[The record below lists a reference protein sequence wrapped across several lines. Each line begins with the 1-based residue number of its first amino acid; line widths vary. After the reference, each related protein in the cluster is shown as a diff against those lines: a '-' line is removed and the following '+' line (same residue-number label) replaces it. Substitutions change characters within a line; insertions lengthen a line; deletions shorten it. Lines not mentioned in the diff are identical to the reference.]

1 MATAPI
7 SPAPIVPKSHTLL
20 YAMLIL
26 VGLFFLS
33 FIFIVFAIQH
43 VLTSNTDTS
52 LISSGSEISL
62 VEIQGPIYESDDL
75 VRLIKHFRKSSKKAL
90 ILRIDSPGGVVAPS
104 QEIYTE
110 ILRARQDKKIIVA
123 SMASLAA
130 SGAYYIASACD
141 KIVANPGTL
150 TGSIGVIFEIPEA
163 SGLLKKVGVDYQVI
177 KSGKFK
183 DTGSISRPMN
193 PQEKEYIQST
203 INEVFNQFL
212 DAVIDGRRK
221 VFQQKLAKR
230 LGKKVEDVTDQDIRA
245 YLLPYA
251 DGRVI
256 TGQTAYELG
265 LVDQIGDYED
275 AVQLTADLAGIKGDP
290 TVRLDKPSRI
300 EDFLKSMTPFSSLTS
315 RLGNGCLMEYR
326 AF

>member
-1 MATAPI
+1 M
-7 SPAPIVPKSHTLL
+7 
-20 YAMLIL
+20 
-26 VGLFFLS
+26 
-33 FIFIVFAIQH
+33 
-43 VLTSNTDTS
+43 
-52 LISSGSEISL
+52 
-62 VEIQGPIYESDDL
+62 
-75 VRLIKHFRKSSKKAL
+75 
-90 ILRIDSPGGVVAPS
+90 
-104 QEIYTE
+104 
-110 ILRARQDKKIIVA
+110 
-123 SMASLAA
+123 
-130 SGAYYIASACD
+130 
-141 KIVANPGTL
+141 
-150 TGSIGVIFEIPEA
+150 
-163 SGLLKKVGVDYQVI
+163 
-177 KSGKFK
+177 
-183 DTGSISRPMN
+183 
-193 PQEKEYIQST
+193 
-203 INEVFNQFL
+203 FNQFL

>member
-1 MATAPI
+1 MANAPI
-7 SPAPIVPKSHTLL
+7 SPAPAAPKNRTLL

-26 VGLFFLS
+26 LGLFFIS

-43 VLTSNTDTS
+43 VLTSTTDTS
-52 LISSGSEISL
+52 LIPSGNEISL

-75 VRLIKHFRKSSKKAL
+75 VRLIKHFRQSSKKAL

-110 ILRARQDKKIIVA
+110 ILRARQDKKIVVA

-163 SGLLKKVGVDYQVI
+163 SGLLKKVGVDYQVV

-193 PQEKEYIQST
+193 AQEREYIQGT

-212 DAVIDGRRK
+212 GAVIDGRRK

-230 LGKKVEDVTDQDIRA
+230 LGKKAEDVSDQEIRN

-251 DGRVI
+251 DGRVL
-256 TGQTAYELG
+256 TGQSAYELG
-265 LVDQIGDYED
+265 LVDQMGDYED
-275 AVQLTADLAGIKGDP
+275 AVQLTADLAGIKGEP
-290 TVRLDKPSRI
+290 TVRLDKPSRL
-300 EDFLKSMTPFSSLTS
+300 EEFLKTMTPFSSLTS
-315 RLGNGCLMEYR
+315 RLGNGCLLEYR